1 MINENPS
8 PSTSVIA
15 FFPPMRNGVIV
26 IIISSTIPCLI
37 NSQLTVPPPSTSRV
51 LIFFLDKIRKRFFMF
66 TFVLPELIISRGCLS
81 SLEIF
86 FIDAFF
92 EIAIIVGNFLY
103 AGQRLKLTRPHVT
116 SKTYAAKAK
125 ASKKTNKTVAKK
137 PANKKPEKIINHKWN
152 WPTKGKVIRTY
163 SSRLGGNKG
172 IDIAGKIG
180 QPVLAASSGKV
191 VYSGNGLSGYGNLI
205 IVKHSEQFLSA
216 YAHNKRLFVKEGGE
230 VKLGEKIAELGKSG
244 TTEPKL
250 HFEIRYKGKPVDP
263 LKYLPKL

>member
-1 MINENPS
+1 MRSLTRKVIFYLLLLSLVSCVSNRNSQVYYDYDHGYHTVLKGETLYS
-8 PSTSVIA
+8 IA
-15 FFPPMRNGVIV
+15 FRHGIDYKTLARWNSIRPPY
-26 IIISSTIPCLI
+26 TI
-37 NSQLTVPPPSTSRV
+37 
-51 LIFFLDKIRKRFFMF
+51 
-66 TFVLPELIISRGCLS
+66 
-81 SLEIF
+81 
-86 FIDAFF
+86 
-92 EIAIIVGNFLY
+92 Y

-125 ASKKTNKTVAKK
+125 ATKKSSKTVTKK
-137 PANKKPEKIINHKWN
+137 PADKKPEKIINHKWN

-172 IDIAGKIG
+172 IDIAGKVG

-191 VYSGNGLSGYGNLI
+191 VYSGNGLAGYGNLI

-230 VKLGEKIAELGKSG
+230 VKLGEKIAELGRSG

>member
-1 MINENPS
+1 MQSITRKVIFYLLLLSLVSCVSNRNSQVYYDYDHGYHTVLKGETLYS
-8 PSTSVIA
+8 IA
-15 FFPPMRNGVIV
+15 FRHGIDYKTLARWNSIRPPY
-26 IIISSTIPCLI
+26 TI
-37 NSQLTVPPPSTSRV
+37 
-51 LIFFLDKIRKRFFMF
+51 
-66 TFVLPELIISRGCLS
+66 
-81 SLEIF
+81 
-86 FIDAFF
+86 
-92 EIAIIVGNFLY
+92 Y
-103 AGQRLKLTRPHVT
+103 AGQRLKLTRPNVT

-125 ASKKTNKTVAKK
+125 AAKQTNKTVAKK
-137 PANKKPEKIINHKWN
+137 PAIKKPEKVINHKWN

-191 VYSGNGLSGYGNLI
+191 VYSGNGLAGYGNLI

-230 VKLGEKIAELGKSG
+230 VKRGEKIAELGKSG